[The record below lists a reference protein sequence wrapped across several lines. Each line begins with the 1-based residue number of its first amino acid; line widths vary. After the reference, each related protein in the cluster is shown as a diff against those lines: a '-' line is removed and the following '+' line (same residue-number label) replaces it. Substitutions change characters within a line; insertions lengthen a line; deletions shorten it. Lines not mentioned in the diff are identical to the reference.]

1 MARKKNI
8 PSSKNRFSKSPAK
21 VSAPVR
27 TEVRNTAIPRITTPV
42 AVAAPRKEIT
52 QEAIAK
58 RAYEI
63 FASGQGGSETDNWHR
78 AERELR
84 GA

>member
-21 VSAPVR
+21 TSPPIR
-27 TEVRNTAIPRITTPV
+27 TEVRNTAIPRVTTPV
-42 AVAAPRKEIT
+42 AKPRKEIT

-63 FASGQGGSETDNWHR
+63 FASGNGGSETDNWHR